1 MSSTTNNQPQPAVEP
16 AGPWT
21 QALWAAGGQTAA
33 AIQDSPFVRA
43 LLDGSLSEERFSFYL
58 AQDALYLAGYARAL
72 AALAARCDHP
82 ADQTAWAQSSIA
94 CLTEEVDMHRT
105 WLAERPRTATAE
117 PSTVTAAYTDF
128 LLASALGHDRVVG
141 ASAVLPCFWLYA
153 QVGAS
158 LPAVAQDHPYAAW
171 LETYRD
177 PEFVIATQTAL
188 ERVEREL
195 AASSPD
201 GRRAAQRAYL
211 TACRHELEFFD
222 QALHLGP
229 EDTAVPGARVL

>member
-43 LLDGSLSEERFSFYL
+43 LLGGTLSDTRFTFYL

-72 AALAARCDHP
+72 AALSARCDHTP
-82 ADQTAWAQSSIA
+82 DQLAWAQASVG
-94 CLTEEVDMHRT
+94 CLTEEAQLHRT
-105 WLAERPRTATAE
+105 WMASRTGAAHE
-117 PSTVTAAYTDF
+117 PASTVTAAYTDF
-128 LLASALGHDRVVG
+128 LLAATMGQDRAVG
-141 ASAVLPCFWLYA
+141 AAAVLPCFWLYA
-153 QVGAS
+153 QVGAT
-158 LPAVAQDHPYAAW
+158 LPDVEPDHPYAAW

-177 PEFVIATQTAL
+177 PEFVAATAAAL

-195 AASSPD
+195 AQSSAA
-201 GRRAAQRAYL
+201 GRAAAERAYL
-211 TACRHELEFFD
+211 AGCRHELAFFD
-222 QALHLGP
+222 QALTQDGP
-229 EDTAVPGARVL
+229 MTNRR